1 MRASLIPVE
10 GGSAIEI
17 VKDITVIG
25 RKEFCDVKLDDPSV
39 SKVHLLIAKTDGL
52 LLFRDMGSTNGTK
65 VNGQRVIR
73 GALLPNDKLQIAAV
87 KYQVQLL
94 PDDPTTA
101 NDVSGVVTPQS
112 EDPAVVRVFRAQELA
127 RPIPVEAAAKET
139 PGPEGIVDTDEEAR
153 EVARSVRPA
162 DAGRIAN
169 PTPPNESHG
178 SSPGGAPQFV
188 D

>member
-1 MRASLIPVE
+1 MRASLIPLD

-25 RKEFCDVKLDDPSV
+25 RKDFCDVKLDDPSV

-73 GALLPNDKLQIAAV
+73 GALLPNDRLQIAAV

-94 PDDPTTA
+94 PDEPSTH
-101 NDVSGVVTPQS
+101 NDESCIVTPQS

-127 RPIPVEAAAKET
+127 RPILVEAPAAKET
-139 PGPEGIVDTDEEAR
+139 PKPEGIVDTDEEAR
-153 EVARSVRPA
+153 SARPA
-162 DAGRIAN
+162 EPNRVAS
-169 PTPPNESHG
+169 PVPPNEPHS
-178 SSPGGAPQFV
+178 SSPGGTPQFV

>member
-1 MRASLIPVE
+1 MRASLIPLE
-10 GGSAIEI
+10 GGTAIEI
-17 VKDITVIG
+17 VKEITVIG

-94 PDDPTTA
+94 PDDPSTA
-101 NDVSGVVTPQS
+101 HDAASVVTPQS
-112 EDPAVVRVFRAQELA
+112 DDSAVVRVFRAQELA
-127 RPIPVEAAAKET
+127 HPNPVKET
-139 PGPEGIVDTDEEAR
+139 PTPEGFVETDKEAR
-153 EVARSVRPA
+153 SALPA
-162 DAGRIAN
+162 DANPIAS
-169 PTPPNESHG
+169 PVPSNEPHVI
-178 SSPGGAPQFV
+178 SPGGAHQFV

>member
-1 MRASLIPVE
+1 MRASLIPID

-17 VKDITVIG
+17 LKDITVIG
-25 RKEFCDVKLDDPSV
+25 RKDFCDVKLDDPSV

-94 PDDPTTA
+94 PDEPSTA
-101 NDVSGVVTPQS
+101 NDVSGVATPLS

-127 RPIPVEAAAKET
+127 QPVNSPAKAT
-139 PGPEGIVDTDEEAR
+139 PNPEGIVDTDEESRSAR
-153 EVARSVRPA
+153 PPSA
-162 DAGRIAN
+162 DRGMN
-169 PTPPNESHG
+169 LTPPPGEINSGTPG
-178 SSPGGAPQFV
+178 SPPQFV

>member
-1 MRASLIPVE
+1 MRASLIPID

-25 RKEFCDVKLDDPSV
+25 RKDFCDVKLDDPSV

-52 LLFRDMGSTNGTK
+52 LLFRDMASTNGTK

-94 PDDPTTA
+94 PDDSSTA
-101 NDVSGVVTPQS
+101 HDQSAVATPQS
-112 EDPAVVRVFRAQELA
+112 EPAAGVRVFRAQELA
-127 RPIPVEAAAKET
+127 HADEGKAKET
-139 PGPEGIVDTDEEAR
+139 PKGEGIVDTDEEAR
-153 EVARSVRPA
+153 APGSPA
-162 DAGRIAN
+162 VNRASS
-169 PTPPNESHG
+169 PTPPREQSNG

>member
-1 MRASLIPVE
+1 MRASLIPLN

-17 VKDITVIG
+17 LKDITVIG
-25 RKEFCDVKLDDPSV
+25 RKDFCDVKLDDPSV

-94 PDDPTTA
+94 PDEPSTA
-101 NDVSGVVTPQS
+101 HEAASVVTPPG
-112 EDPAVVRVFRAQELA
+112 EDAAAVRVYRAQELA
-127 RPIPVEAAAKET
+127 RPIPVEAQAARGTSK
-139 PGPEGIVDTDEEAR
+139 PEGIVETDEEAR
-153 EVARSVRPA
+153 SARPA
-162 DAGRIAN
+162 DADRIASAAPSN
-169 PTPPNESHG
+169 EPNRSAPG
-178 SSPGGAPQFV
+178 SAPQFV

>member
-1 MRASLIPVE
+1 MRASLIPLN

-17 VKDITVIG
+17 LKDITVIG
-25 RKEFCDVKLDDPSV
+25 RKDFCDVKLDDPSV

-94 PDDPTTA
+94 PDEPSTA
-101 NDVSGVVTPQS
+101 REAANVITPPS
-112 EDPAVVRVFRAQELA
+112 EDAASIRVFRAQELA
-127 RPIPVEAAAKET
+127 RPVAVEFPSAKET
-139 PGPEGIVDTDEEAR
+139 PRSEGIVDTDKEAR
-153 EVARSVRPA
+153 SGRPD
-162 DAGRIAN
+162 DANHVPSTAPAN
-169 PTPPNESHG
+169 EPDRAV
-178 SSPGGAPQFV
+178 PGGSPQFV

>member
-1 MRASLIPVE
+1 MRASLIPVD

-25 RKEFCDVKLDDPSV
+25 RKDFCDVKLDDPSV
-39 SKVHLLIAKTDGL
+39 SKVHLLVAKTDGL
-52 LLFRDMGSTNGTK
+52 LLFRDMASTNGTK

-94 PDDPTTA
+94 PDDSSTA
-101 NDVSGVVTPQS
+101 HDGASAVTPQS
-112 EDPAVVRVFRAQELA
+112 EQPAGVRVFRAQELA
-127 RPIPVEAAAKET
+127 HAEEGRAKET
-139 PGPEGIVDTDEEAR
+139 PKGEGNVETDEEAR
-153 EVARSVRPA
+153 SPGASAAKRMA
-162 DAGRIAN
+162 T
-169 PTPPNESHG
+169 PTPPRDDNRG

>member
-1 MRASLIPVE
+1 MRASLIPAE

-25 RKEFCDVKLDDPSV
+25 RKDFCDVKLDDPSV

-94 PDDPTTA
+94 PDEPTT
-101 NDVSGVVTPQS
+101 NGDVSGVVTPES
-112 EDPAVVRVFRAQELA
+112 EDAAVVRVFRAQELA
-127 RPIPVEAAAKET
+127 RPMPSEAAAPKET
-139 PGPEGIVDTDEEAR
+139 PSAEGIMETDEEAR
-153 EVARSVRPA
+153 SARADDADRISSTPLSLPSSGSPA
-162 DAGRIAN
+162 A
-169 PTPPNESHG
+169 
-178 SSPGGAPQFV
+178 APQFV